1 MLGFTGVLVELLELE
16 DRHAEAT
23 ATLNA
28 AIEHWE
34 RQSTPQAKANLI
46 TLLRAGAAFDAIHK
60 KHTEAAAL
68 YQKILEKDRQN
79 AHALTELIKCF
90 AEYDLDTA
98 EQYSEQLPPV
108 STDGP
113 ALDVDLLERA
123 SRRKVARAA
132 APAGAAAAAAAR
144 TDGGA
149 VVTDEPRS
157 ELAAAA
163 AAAAMERPKRKRKKR
178 AGKLPKDYN
187 PNIPPDPER
196 WLPKHERA
204 EYKKRFKKKAA
215 LHHAIA
221 RGPQGASQADA
232 QLAADKLAAAEAAK
246 EAAAAK
252 AEAAAAAMIAQQ
264 AAKKKKKAGAKKKK

>member
-1 MLGFTGVLVELLELE
+1 LWP
-16 DRHAEAT
+16 RRPC
-23 ATLNA
+23 ATL
-28 AIEHWE
+28 
-34 RQSTPQAKANLI
+34 TPPPP
-46 TLLRAGAAFDAIHK
+46 
-60 KHTEAAAL
+60 HTHNR
-68 YQKILEKDRQN
+68 YQKILEMDRQN

-132 APAGAAAAAAAR
+132 APAGAAASSTAAAAAAAPGAAAR
-144 TDGGA
+144 ADGDAGA
-149 VVTDEPRS
+149 TEEHPS

-163 AAAAMERPKRKRKKR
+163 AAAAAERPKRKRKKR
-178 AGKLPKDYN
+178 AAKLPKDYN

-196 WLPKHERA
+196 WLPRHERA

-232 QLAADKLAAAEAAK
+232 QLAAEKLAAAEAAK

-264 AAKKKKKAGAKKKK
+264 AARKKKQHQKKKK